1 MQQSITL
8 EEKSLSKLRGR
19 KNLLAFSGGADSTA
33 LFFLLLKHDIDFD
46 IAIVD
51 YGIREQSKQ
60 EVAYAMELAKTH
72 HLKCFVHNAP
82 KIEKNFEARAREI
95 RYAFFEELI
104 QKHCYKNLL
113 SAHHLGDRFE
123 WLLMQFCKGAGCVEL
138 AGMQVVQKRESYNV
152 VRPLLHLDK
161 QELLRYL
168 RANEKLYF
176 EDETNLD
183 EDIKRNSFRHNY
195 SLPLL
200 EKYLQGIKKSFEYID
215 DDRDSLL
222 NQAIEIKKIDSFAY
236 FKTINNKRAEIF
248 VIDKYLKSQGYMLSF
263 SEREAL
269 RDEKTLQVGRKFIV
283 NQDDRGFVFIAPYIK
298 ETGVMPSDFKEE
310 CRLLKIEPK
319 LRYYLYTHQ
328 DIFLVLKELLGSM
341 AV

>member
-1 MQQSITL
+1 MPQSLTL
-8 EEKSLSKLRGR
+8 KENSLAFLRGK

-33 LFFLLLKHDIDFD
+33 LFFLLLKHKIPFD

-51 YGIREQSKQ
+51 YGIRQQSKE
-60 EVAYAMELAKTH
+60 EVAYAKELSSTH
-72 HLKCFVHNAP
+72 NLKCFVHNAP
-82 KIEKNFEARAREI
+82 TIGKNFEAKAREI
-95 RYAFFEELI
+95 RYGFFEELV
-104 QKHCYKNLL
+104 QKYGYENLIT
-113 SAHHLGDRFE
+113 AHHLGDRFE
-123 WLLMQFCKGAGCVEL
+123 WLLMQFCKGAGCVEI
-138 AGMQVVQKRESYNV
+138 AGMQVAQKRDFYTL

-161 QELLRYL
+161 QELLLYL

-176 EDETNLD
+176 EDETNMD

-215 DDRDSLL
+215 EDRDALL
-222 NQAIEIKKIDSFAY
+222 EQEIEIKKIDDFAY

-248 VIDKYLKSQGYMLSF
+248 AIDKYLKSQGYMLSF

-269 RDEKTLQVGRKFIV
+269 RGEKNLQVGRKFIV

-298 ETGVMPSDFKEE
+298 NTKEMPSTFKEE

-319 LRYYLYTHQ
+319 LRYYFYTHQ
-328 DIFLVLKELLGSM
+328 DASLGLKELLGSR
-341 AV
+341 AI